1 MKDLIEEAG
10 EYGFTESRACEELLL
25 TLQDVK
31 KCVSTALQIG
41 CGKHRTRHSTGKC
54 LDASGLRE
62 FLEQV
67 EGLPCLVPE
76 AESLWVGFI

>member
-1 MKDLIEEAG
+1 M
-10 EYGFTESRACEELLL
+10 CEELLL

-31 KCVSTALQIG
+31 KCVNTALQIG
-41 CGKHRTRHSTGKC
+41 NGKHRTRHTSGKC

-76 AESLWVGFI
+76 AESLRVSLCIL